1 MGGVRCRNGPP
12 ERRLS
17 RVQPWQVWLVD
28 FGDPVG
34 REQGGRRPAVVVA
47 SEFHARFL
55 IPITLVVPLTA
66 RDRGLPH
73 HIAVAQGQSGVR
85 SLCFAKTEEINAVS
99 EQRFVGNRPLGSL
112 DEQTADRVRTMVR
125 LMIV

>member
-1 MGGVRCRNGPP
+1 M
-12 ERRLS
+12 S

-34 REQGGRRPAVVVA
+34 SEQGGRRPAVVVA
-47 SEFHARFL
+47 SEFHARFP
-55 IPITLVVPLTA
+55 IPITLVVPLTT

-73 HIAVAQGQSGVR
+73 HIGVAPGQSGVQSR
-85 SLCFAKTEEINAVS
+85 CFARTEEITAVS
-99 EQRFVGNRPLGSL
+99 ERRIVGNRPLGSL
-112 DEQTADRVRTMVR
+112 DEGTADRVRTMVR